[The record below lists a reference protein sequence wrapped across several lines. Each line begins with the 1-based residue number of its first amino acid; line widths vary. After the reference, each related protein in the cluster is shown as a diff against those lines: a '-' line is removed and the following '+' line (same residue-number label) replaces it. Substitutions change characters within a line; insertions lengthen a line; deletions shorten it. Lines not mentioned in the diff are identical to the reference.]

1 MSTAMI
7 IAVILCIIFFA
18 IGLVVGMSLK
28 KTAYRDGIM
37 LVDEKMGIASISWT
51 VPYEEVVSAKTITLE
66 VVHKSA

>member
-1 MSTAMI
+1 MSTAVI
-7 IAVILCIIFFA
+7 IVVILCIIFFA
-18 IGLVVGMSLK
+18 IGLVVGMSMK
-28 KTAYRDGIM
+28 KTAYRDGVM

>member
-18 IGLVVGMSLK
+18 IGLVVGMSMK

>member
-1 MSTAMI
+1 MDRIVIVT
-7 IAVILCIIFFA
+7 ILCIIFFA
-18 IGLVVGMSLK
+18 IGLVVGMSMK
-28 KTAYRDGIM
+28 KTAYRDGVM